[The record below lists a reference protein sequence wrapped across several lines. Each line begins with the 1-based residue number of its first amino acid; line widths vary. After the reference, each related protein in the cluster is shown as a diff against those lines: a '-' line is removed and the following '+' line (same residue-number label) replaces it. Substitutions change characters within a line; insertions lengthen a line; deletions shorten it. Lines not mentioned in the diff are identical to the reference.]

1 MPEFMTKEMREQ
13 IGANVLRPEHTAKI
27 KSYLARSETAC
38 DDTHQ
43 FNPSRFDMEHA
54 MRINLK
60 KDCEAPPPEFRKQ
73 GHHMLEIIAAQIKE
87 MEDAGWIYRG
97 KSSTACPLPRHS
109 Q

>member
-1 MPEFMTKEMREQ
+1 MCVCAETDCVHARCASYKAAKKEEEKMPEFMTPKMRET

-27 KSYLARSETAC
+27 KGFLARSDTAC

-60 KDCEAPPPEFRKQ
+60 KDCEAP
-73 GHHMLEIIAAQIKE
+73 A
-87 MEDAGWIYRG
+87 
-97 KSSTACPLPRHS
+97 T
-109 Q
+109 